1 MAKNKIKLPKIASL
15 QEKLSNSLSLLKSK
29 MPKNW
34 QPYLIK
40 KNFLIGFIVLF
51 FLVQYMQVSKV
62 TGGISSLTNSG
73 SSLVDEVGQLNE
85 VTAMLAQDLTEVRG
99 FLLLPTR
106 QYASSL
112 DFEETSK
119 DDGNED
125 SLQIAL
131 FKYVGYLGEQENF
144 KQKMSTN
151 SSYLDAL
158 YEDYFSDFLDSKNL
172 SLSKIVETDDRSE
185 VYILDESG
193 NQVLYFYLENETGN
207 LYRATV
213 ASLDMIDI
221 DTESEFLIGA
231 EQFLT
236 DNLSS
241 LLSLITQ
248 VEETKKYIVDSF
260 AAEEIAKLL
269 ETEKL
274 TFTAEPNESE
284 IGLLYD
290 IENYVGEVVAQVSFG
305 KSDLAITLIDIRDE
319 DNIVL
324 QVTDLA
330 TALPP
335 FIEKLDV
342 LPAVQKKII
351 DAQLGLK
358 ETFEDEGFRLLL
370 EETGLYVEFSP
381 REDEYRFYY
390 DIKLG
395 GTDGTLLGSI
405 VIEKNTGMVE
415 VVDPTGADTVNLLF
429 FEEGL
434 KKKLQI

>member
-15 QEKLSNSLSLLKSK
+15 QEKLSRSLSLLKEK
-29 MPKNW
+29 MPRTW

-40 KNFLIGFIVLF
+40 KNFLIGFIVIF
-51 FLVQYMQVSKV
+51 FLVQYIQVSKV
-62 TGGISSLTNSG
+62 TGGISSLANSG

-85 VTAMLAQDLTEVRG
+85 ITTMLAQDLTEVRG

-112 DFEETSK
+112 DFEESSRE
-119 DDGNED
+119 DGNED
-125 SLQIAL
+125 DLQVAL
-131 FKYVGYLGEQENF
+131 FKYVGFLGEQENL
-144 KQKMSTN
+144 KQKLSKH

-158 YEDYFSDFLDSKNL
+158 YTDKFSAFLDSRNL
-172 SLSKIVETDDRSE
+172 SLSKKGEVNDRHE
-185 VYILDESG
+185 VYLLDEVE
-193 NQVLYFYLENETGN
+193 NQVLYFYLEKETGN
-207 LYRATV
+207 LYQATV
-213 ASLDMIDI
+213 GSLDMIVA
-221 DTESEFLIGA
+221 ESEDEFLSGVQ
-231 EQFLT
+231 QFLT

-248 VEETKKYIVDSF
+248 VEETKKYIIDSF
-260 AAEEIAKLL
+260 SSEEIVALL
-269 ETEKL
+269 DSEKL
-274 TFTAEPNESE
+274 SFIAEPNESE
-284 IGLLYD
+284 TGLLYD
-290 IENYVGEVVAQVSFG
+290 VENYVGEVVAQISFV
-305 KSDLAITLIDIRDE
+305 KADLAITLVDVRDE

-335 FIEKLDV
+335 FLEKLDV
-342 LPAVQKKII
+342 LPAVQTKIME
-351 DAQLGLK
+351 AQLGLK
-358 ETFEDEGFRLLL
+358 ETFEDKGFRLLL

-395 GTDGTLLGSI
+395 GADGTLLGSV

-415 VVDPTGADTVNLLF
+415 VVDPTGADTVNLMF

>member
-15 QEKLSNSLSLLKSK
+15 QEKLSRSLSLLKEK
-29 MPKNW
+29 MPKAW

-40 KNFLIGFIVLF
+40 KNFLIVFIVLF

-62 TGGISSLTNSG
+62 TGGISSLANSG

-112 DFEETSK
+112 DFEESSRE
-119 DDGNED
+119 DSNED
-125 SLQIAL
+125 NLQVAL
-131 FKYVGYLGEQENF
+131 FKYVGFLGEQENL
-144 KQKMSTN
+144 KQKMSMN

-158 YEDYFSDFLDSKNL
+158 YGDKFSAFLDSRNL
-172 SLSKIVETDDRSE
+172 SFSKRTETDDRHE
-185 VYILDESG
+185 VYLLDEVG
-193 NQVLYFYLENETGN
+193 NQILYFYLEKETGN
-207 LYRATV
+207 LHQATV
-213 ASLDMIDI
+213 GSLDMII
-221 DTESEFLIGA
+221 TETEDEFLAGA
-231 EQFLT
+231 EEFLT

-248 VEETKKYIVDSF
+248 VEETKEYVIDSF
-260 AAEEIAKLL
+260 SSEEIAELL
-269 ETEKL
+269 EAEKL
-274 TFTAEPNESE
+274 TFISEPNESE
-284 IGLLYD
+284 AGLLYD
-290 IENYVGEVVAQVSFG
+290 IENYVGEVVAQVSFV
-305 KSDLAITLIDIRDE
+305 KADLAITLVDIRDE
-319 DNIVL
+319 DNIIL

-342 LPAVQKKII
+342 LPAVQKKIME
-351 DAQLGLK
+351 AQLGLK
-358 ETFEDEGFRLLL
+358 ETFEDKGFRLLL

-390 DIKLG
+390 DIRLG
-395 GTDGTLLGSI
+395 ETDGTLLGSV
-405 VIEKNTGMVE
+405 VIEKNTGMIE